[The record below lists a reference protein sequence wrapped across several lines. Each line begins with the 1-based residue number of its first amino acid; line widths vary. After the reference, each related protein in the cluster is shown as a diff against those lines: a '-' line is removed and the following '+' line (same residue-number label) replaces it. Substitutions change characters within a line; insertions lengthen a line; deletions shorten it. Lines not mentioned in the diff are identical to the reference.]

1 MGEIVPLDE
10 RFTKAA
16 AAAWTSAEHHAER
29 LGHDWLGTEHVLLGI
44 LAAPDDPAARL
55 LVAHGA
61 SAPRISARVHRLGGG
76 RPKDAALLASL
87 GIDLAAVREHVTST
101 FGADAVNRLYQRRR
115 GWARRTPA
123 WGPLCGRRFMPRLE
137 RAVRSAIDAASRSGR
152 SRVDTSDL
160 LRGLLAV
167 DDSLAVELLRADG
180 VDMVGLQAG
189 LQPSARRR

>member
-10 RFTKAA
+10 RFMKAA

-29 LGHDWLGTEHVLLGI
+29 LGHDWLGIEHVLLGI

-55 LVAHGA
+55 LVKYGA

-76 RPKDAALLASL
+76 RPNDAALLASL
-87 GIDLAAVREHVTST
+87 GIDLAAVREHVAST
-101 FGADAVNRLYQRRR
+101 FGAGAVNRLYQRRR
-115 GWARRTPA
+115 GWGRRPPA

-152 SRVDTSDL
+152 SRVDTGDL
-160 LRGLLAV
+160 LSGLLAV
-167 DDSLAVELLRADG
+167 DDSMAVELLRADG
-180 VDMVGLQAG
+180 VDTAG
-189 LQPSARRR
+189 LRARLQSSTAGR